1 MSPIRLPLPVLRVG
15 SRVSPALF
23 SALPAP
29 VLRGLSGFR
38 SVVIDGNTL
47 DPRLQLFLASARL
60 TGVTGMVT
68 DGDVPRSRAVM
79 HETCVGLGGPARA
92 VPVQVL
98 SIPGPAAG
106 VAVRHYRA
114 AGATDAVVYFHGGG
128 FALGDL
134 DSYHA
139 VCSRICQDAGVHV
152 FSVDY
157 RLAPEH
163 PAPAAVDD
171 CSAAYAWIT
180 AHAAELGI
188 TGGVAVAGDSAG
200 GALAAVVARWAARS
214 DVPTPSLQFLIYPV
228 TDLAARTRSRTL
240 FGDGFVLTGHDLDFF
255 RRAYLDGSGVAVT
268 DPRVA
273 PLLAHDLT
281 GLPPALVV
289 TAGFDPLR
297 DEGEQY
303 AEALAAAGV
312 PVDLRRMGSM
322 THGFINFAG
331 LGGAVER
338 HLAELISAL
347 RAHLRRGDTGV
358 RGAPV
363 R

>member
-1 MSPIRLPLPVLRVG
+1 
-15 SRVSPALF
+15 
-23 SALPAP
+23 
-29 VLRGLSGFR
+29 
-38 SVVIDGNTL
+38 
-47 DPRLQLFLASARL
+47 
-60 TGVTGMVT
+60 
-68 DGDVPRSRAVM
+68 
-79 HETCVGLGGPARA
+79 
-92 VPVQVL
+92 
-98 SIPGPAAG
+98 
-106 VAVRHYRA
+106 
-114 AGATDAVVYFHGGG
+114 
-128 FALGDL
+128 
-134 DSYHA
+134 
-139 VCSRICQDAGVHV
+139 VCSRIAQDAGVHV

-171 CSAAYAWIT
+171 CTAAYAWIT
-180 AHAAELGI
+180 AHATDLGI

-200 GALAAVVARWAARS
+200 GALAAVVARWAATS
-214 DVPTPSLQFLIYPV
+214 DVVPTPSLQFLIYPV

-240 FGDGFVLTGHDLDFF
+240 FGDGFVLTDYDLDFF
-255 RRAYLDGSGVAVT
+255 RRAYLDDSGVAVT

-273 PLLAHDLT
+273 PLHAEDLT

-312 PVDLRRMGSM
+312 PVDLRRMRSM

-338 HLAELISAL
+338 NIGELISAL
-347 RAHLRRGDTGV
+347 RAHLRRGETGAH
-358 RGAPV
+358 GAPV